1 MTCLASFT
9 GACSSRGDTEA
20 QKIDPTPWF
29 DTAEGDSSTVWRPST
44 RPVWSLAKDA
54 EGEEFV
60 EIIGAAPLAD
70 SLIILADHR
79 TGLLHYLSPSG
90 RPIRRVGR
98 RGSGPGEVLSLDAF
112 GLADTAGVWLFDTSN
127 QRLVIRGAAGE
138 HRRTQA
144 IRFPRGA
151 NSWPMVVGM
160 LSTGDILMVERHLPI
175 PMGQIPGSILRDSTR
190 LLRFTPLNGTAIPLD
205 TVPSLDIFVSPRG
218 SARIYVAQYGPRL
231 NVVRSRVEE
240 GLLVGFSDSLKVS
253 FLGGDG
259 TNRDVVRR
267 KFTPDPLS
275 EATREDA
282 RRARGSGRF
291 ASDELPD
298 ALIPHG
304 LPAFGR
310 IVADEQG
317 GVWLQ
322 EYQMDDSAQPKWA
335 VFTKAGKLRGIVVL
349 PSRFHL
355 LLADGDEIVGL
366 QRDDVGVEVVERW
379 RLVADSV
386 LPPS

>member
-1 MTCLASFT
+1 MICLAGFA
-9 GACSSRGDTEA
+9 GACSGPDDPETPRS
-20 QKIDPTPWF
+20 DPTPWF
-29 DTAEGDSSTVWRPST
+29 DTAEGDSSTVWRPSA

-112 GLADTAGVWLFDTSN
+112 GLADTAGVWLFDASN
-127 QRLVIRGAAGE
+127 RRLVIRGAAGE

-160 LSTGDILMVERHLPI
+160 LSTGEIVLIERYLPI
-175 PMGQIPGSILRDSTR
+175 PMGLTPGSVLRDSTR
-190 LLRFTPLNGTAIPLD
+190 LLKYSLVNGNVVPLD
-205 TVPSLDIFVSPRG
+205 TVPAFDIFVSPQG
-218 SARIYVAQYGPRL
+218 SARINGAPYGARLKVA
-231 NVVRSRVEE
+231 RSRVEE
-240 GLLVGFSDSLKVS
+240 GVLVGFSDSLKVS

-267 KFTPDPLS
+267 KFTPVPLS
-275 EATREDA
+275 EATRERA

-335 VFTKAGKLRGIVVL
+335 VFTRQGKLRGIVLL

-355 LLADGDEIVGL
+355 LLADGNEVVGV
-366 QRDDVGVEVVERW
+366 QRDDAGVEVIERL
-379 RLVADSV
+379 RLVADSE